1 MSNANRDYAIVYD
14 VKNGSLVLSRPL
26 NFYITDK
33 NTSNIFVRLVTRVSV
48 GNGIDQYTDIEQ
60 ASDYVLTMRVI
71 KPNNEVKSLE
81 ATQHEEGSIFQ
92 FDLTEDFKD
101 IPGKYICELTIS
113 TIVSSRQ
120 ELITSDPFSYEV
132 KRSILSNIG
141 EIIETEDITVEKL
154 LNDLEAT
161 KAEISS
167 QVNIERKRIDNL
179 ISLPEGSTTG
189 DAELIDARI
198 GANGVTYTNLG
209 AAIRGQFNAITS
221 DASSS
226 STLTINDSF
235 TGGAISVDI
244 SGLKGQVVEFIISC
258 DNSILADNFGIQIGA
273 TKPDGTDINGI
284 CTVTPNKTFRLKLDY
299 NIIKINAWIGG
310 KLGNGDVVLT
320 ASIKNIFDYT
330 YELDNKIEENKT
342 ENIKLF
348 LCDNDFPN
356 VYKVS
361 NSVTIDTIKSF
372 LVTVQGTFKKDE
384 KINIRVDSD
393 CINSNADIQIGITY
407 PTETKGDV
415 ARVKPNSYI
424 EFTPTENATQIA
436 IWVDS
441 SYLNSTGTITL
452 TVRNFI
458 PLKDKLDELDNKI
471 SKPNH
476 LPNHLQGLSFS
487 ILGDSYSTYK
497 GWIPQ
502 GNPSWYSDTGNS
514 TPGNNVAG
522 VVDTWWYKLSKDS
535 GMSLLVNDSYSG
547 STVSTTGYNGDDY
560 TSSSFTTRMVNTLGE
575 KRVLEPKPNIIF
587 IFGGTNDNAAN
598 SPIGELK
605 YSDWSSNDL
614 KSFLPA
620 FCYMIAYI
628 KKYNPQARIINIINT
643 ELKSEVSNG
652 MAEACQ
658 YYNIE
663 NVVLSNIGKTGGHPN
678 KEGMEA
684 IKNQII
690 SIL

>member
-26 NFYITDK
+26 KFYITDK

-60 ASDYVLTMRVI
+60 ASDYILTMRVI
-71 KPNNEVKSLE
+71 KPNNEVKSIE
-81 ATQHEEGSIFQ
+81 ATQHEPESIFQ

-113 TIVSSRQ
+113 TIVSKRQ
-120 ELITSDPFSYEV
+120 ELITSDPFNYEV
-132 KRSILSNIG
+132 KRSILSNIS

-167 QVNIERKRIDNL
+167 QVKETATKAEVDVERKRIDAF

-198 GANGVTYTNLG
+198 GANGVTYNNLG
-209 AAIRGQFNAITS
+209 TAIRKQINAITS
-221 DASSS
+221 DVSSS

-235 TGGAISVDI
+235 TQGVISVDI
-244 SGLKGQVVEFIISC
+244 SGFKGQVVEFIISC
-258 DNSILADNFGIQIGA
+258 DNSILADNFGIQIGI
-273 TKPDGTDINGI
+273 TKPDGTDINAI
-284 CTVTPNKTFRLKLDY
+284 CTITPNKTFRLKLDY
-299 NIIKINAWIGG
+299 NIIKINAWIAS

-320 ASIKNIFDYT
+320 ASIKNIFDYA
-330 YELDNKIEENKT
+330 Y
-342 ENIKLF
+342 
-348 LCDNDFPN
+348 
-356 VYKVS
+356 
-361 NSVTIDTIKSF
+361 
-372 LVTVQGTFKKDE
+372 
-384 KINIRVDSD
+384 
-393 CINSNADIQIGITY
+393 
-407 PTETKGDV
+407 
-415 ARVKPNSYI
+415 
-424 EFTPTENATQIA
+424 
-436 IWVDS
+436 
-441 SYLNSTGTITL
+441 
-452 TVRNFI
+452 
-458 PLKDKLDELDNKI
+458 ELDNKI
-471 SKPNH
+471 SK
-476 LPNHLQGLSFS
+476 PNHLQGLSFS

-497 GWIPQ
+497 GWIPS
-502 GNPSWYSDTGNS
+502 GNASWYSDTGNS
-514 TPGNNVAG
+514 TPENDVAG
-522 VVDTWWYKLSKDS
+522 VADTWWYKLSKDS

-560 TSSSFTTRMVNTLGE
+560 TSFCFTTRMVNTLGE
-575 KRVLEPKPNIIF
+575 KRALEPKPNIIF

-643 ELKSEVSNG
+643 DLKSEITNG
-652 MAEACQ
+652 MVSACE
-658 YYNIE
+658 YYGIE
-663 NVVLSNIGKTGGHPN
+663 NIALSDIGKTGWHPN